1 MMGNR
6 KTADASWSR
15 TPLSGIAF
23 ENSST
28 VPPKKL
34 QPAST
39 VGAAGVNQPA
49 VLRNACDTAPGLNC
63 FKTTEQGARCDQR
76 DEKVHNPEHEK
87 RREDLVAG
95 HFVRQTHKG
104 DGLEHAETA
113 GNMAD
118 NTRRQGDDEN
128 RQYMRIAGASRVRKT
143 HEKDGAGKGQIREG
157 QADLG
162 EGGDG
167 RGTFSTNPKSLR
179 RCTHHP
185 SAAYAAARAR
195 APAPKATLV
204 SSGSPIPASAEAWSS
219 AIIGNMIASPIMNV
233 MLTNA
238 VISAMSAA
246 LRPRGA

>member
-34 QPAST
+34 QPPS
-39 VGAAGVNQPA
+39 
-49 VLRNACDTAPGLNC
+49 
-63 FKTTEQGARCDQR
+63 QR

-143 HEKDGAGKGQIREG
+143 HEKDGAGKGQIRQG

-162 EGGDG
+162 ERGD
-167 RGTFSTNPKSLR
+167 
-179 RCTHHP
+179 
-185 SAAYAAARAR
+185 RAR
-195 APAPKATLV
+195 HV
-204 SSGSPIPASAEAWSS
+204 
-219 AIIGNMIASPIMNV
+219 
-233 MLTNA
+233 
-238 VISAMSAA
+238 
-246 LRPRGA
+246 